1 MTQTGDAL
9 TDRAYALAMQYGG
22 GSKDYENFPML
33 DAEWDFIS
41 AALPR
46 LLTGDNDRLQ
56 TVCSQLDHFLDFT
69 GQMG

>member
-9 TDRAYALAMQYGG
+9 TQRAYALAMQYGG
-22 GSKDYENFPML
+22 DTNYEGFRTL

-46 LLTGDNDRLQ
+46 LTGTTRPANSVRP
-56 TVCSQLDHFLDFT
+56 THPFFRFYRKV
-69 GQMG
+69 G